1 MLSHQTPRTL
11 LQESV
16 PYPYQMQSD
25 EQSLEKPLQQ
35 FAIDAVLIDFNMP
48 RMNGPDT
55 IMEMRKI
62 GFRGPIIGVSGG
74 EEETM
79 KQFLQA
85 GADEVLQ
92 KPAKTDQLVGMLLRG
107 FEMVV
112 REETRGQD
120 DNSSTKTRNN
130 STENSQGGSD
140 DGTDIKSR
148 RGSDRDDGMNH
159 QARGESD
166 DGTDNKSRRGSD
178 DGTHNKSPGESD
190 DGTHNKSPGESDDGS
205 NNKSPGESDDGMNH
219 QAPISEN
226 ETARQEH
233 LAHLRRFVV
242 ESLAATAKT

>member
-1 MLSHQTPRTL
+1 
-11 LQESV
+11 
-16 PYPYQMQSD
+16 MQS
-25 EQSLEKPLQQ
+25 EKRTSYKKPLQQPPPQQQ

-107 FEMVV
+107 FELVV
-112 REETRGQD
+112 RDETRGQD
-120 DNSSTKTRNN
+120 DNSLTKTIGS
-130 STENSQGGSD
+130 STEISLI
-140 DGTDIKSR
+140 T
-148 RGSDRDDGMNH
+148 
-159 QARGESD
+159 SD
-166 DGTDNKSRRGSD
+166 DGTDNKSPGGSD
-178 DGTHNKSPGESD
+178 DGMD
-190 DGTHNKSPGESDDGS
+190 
-205 NNKSPGESDDGMNH
+205 H
-219 QAPISEN
+219 QAPMSEN
-226 ETARQEH
+226 EIARQEH

-242 ESLAATAKT
+242 ESLAAMGKK